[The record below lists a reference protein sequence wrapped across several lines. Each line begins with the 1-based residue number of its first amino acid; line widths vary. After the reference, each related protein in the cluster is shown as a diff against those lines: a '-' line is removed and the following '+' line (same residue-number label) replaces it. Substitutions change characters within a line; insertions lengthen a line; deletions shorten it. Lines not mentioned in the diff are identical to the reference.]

1 MRDPLVLGVDL
12 GTGSARAFLFDAA
25 GERRGGVRL
34 PYDWRVGVDGSVEA
48 DADELVRLVLA
59 AIGGALEQL
68 PRGARVAGVGFSAL
82 WHTILGVDEAGR
94 GVTPALAWNDT
105 RATDVA
111 RGLRERMDARAYH
124 QRTGAVLH
132 PGYPPA
138 RILWLRQHHDAAR
151 DVRRWLSV
159 PEYLW
164 LKLTGKYE
172 ADVSIAAGSGL
183 LDRSSL
189 CWADDALDAIGIDAS
204 QLSAVVTG
212 AEAIRRSR
220 DVAASEPWPLLR
232 DAMWRAPVGDGACA
246 NIGSGCTDNS
256 SMALS
261 IGTSAALRVL
271 TGRSS
276 EALPDGLWSYP
287 LDRDAALLGAAI
299 SNGGL
304 VRDWL
309 SDTLRVSDD
318 DAALDALLL
327 ARPPASHGLVVLPHL
342 AGERSPDWPL
352 DVSGS
357 IHGLSAASSPLDI
370 LQAGME
376 AVAYRLHGLRARLR
390 AAVPQAETI
399 VASGG
404 ALQRSAYWPQLIAD
418 VFGETIHVCTDAE
431 TSSRGAALLALLA
444 AGEIE
449 SLADV
454 RGPGT
459 AVIDPDVA
467 AHELHARAIIQHES
481 DGRLSGA

>member
-1 MRDPLVLGVDL
+1 MRDRLVLGVDL
-12 GTGSARAFLFDAA
+12 GTGSARAFLFDVA
-25 GERRGGVRL
+25 GERLGGVRL

-68 PRGARVAGVGFSAL
+68 PRDARVVGVGFSAL
-82 WHTILGVDEAGR
+82 WHTILGVDDGGR
-94 GVTPALAWNDT
+94 AVTPALGWNDT

-111 RGLRERMDARAYH
+111 RGLRERMDVRAYH

-138 RILWLRQHHDAAR
+138 RILWLRQHHEASR
-151 DVRRWLSV
+151 HVRSWLSV
-159 PEYLW
+159 PEYVW
-164 LKLTGKYE
+164 LKLTGEYE

-189 CWADDALDAIGIDAS
+189 CWADDALEAVGIDAS

-212 AEAIRRSR
+212 ADAIRRSR
-220 DVAASEPWPLLR
+220 DVAESERWPLLR

-246 NIGSGCTDNS
+246 NIGSGCTDETR
-256 SMALS
+256 MALS

-276 EALPDGLWSYP
+276 DVPPEGLWSYP
-287 LDRDAALLGAAI
+287 LDCVASLLGAAI

-304 VRDWL
+304 VREWL
-309 SDTLRVSDD
+309 RETLRVSED
-318 DAALDALLL
+318 DAAIDALLL

-352 DVSGS
+352 EVSGS
-357 IHGLSAASSPLDI
+357 IHGLRAATSPLDI

-390 AAVPQAETI
+390 AAVPQARTV

-404 ALQRSAYWPQLIAD
+404 ALQRSAYWPRLIAD
-418 VFGETIHVCTDAE
+418 VFGEAIHVCTDTE

-449 SLADV
+449 SPADV
-454 RGPGT
+454 PGPGT
-459 AVIDPDVA
+459 AVIDPDA
-467 AHELHARAIIQHES
+467 TAHELHARAIIQHAS
-481 DGRLSGA
+481 VGRLSGA